1 MFKKVILDMNSF
13 DKAEV
18 FLSTSLQMQ
27 KVAYEDA
34 KIDFKFLSKEA
45 DHLFTL
51 NI

>member
-1 MFKKVILDMNSF
+1 MFKKVILDKYSL
-13 DKAEV
+13 DKAKV

-34 KIDFKFLSKEA
+34 GIDFKFLSKGAE
-45 DHLFTL
+45 LFTL